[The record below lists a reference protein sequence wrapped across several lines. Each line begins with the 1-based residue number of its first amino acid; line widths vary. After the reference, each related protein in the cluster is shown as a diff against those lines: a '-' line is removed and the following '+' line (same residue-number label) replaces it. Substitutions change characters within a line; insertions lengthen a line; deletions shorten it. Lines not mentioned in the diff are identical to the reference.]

1 MFPSPCAEKESAV
14 PVAPP
19 ATGGTLTATN
29 VVVRYGLSTVLDGV
43 TLSCAPGHRVGVV
56 GPNGAGKTTLLRV
69 LAGELTPESGRVT
82 AAPPTLAVGY
92 LPQEAP
98 LPAGM
103 SVRAS
108 LAHRTGVTAAST
120 ELEEAASA
128 LAAGDLGADQRYG
141 RALERYLAIGAA
153 DFDSRAAEVCA
164 RTGLGAD
171 LLDVEVTA
179 LSGGMRAR
187 AGLAAVLLARF
198 DVFLLDEP
206 TNDLDFAGLAQLEE
220 FVGGL
225 PGGAVIVSH
234 DRRFLDRTVTEV
246 VELDAHTRRTAS
258 FGGGWQ
264 AYLAARDVARRHA
277 DERYED
283 YARSRE
289 ELVQRVRTQRQ
300 WASVGVRKEKR
311 VPKDNDKAQRK
322 FRINNTEHLAG
333 KVRISEKRLER
344 LEHDA
349 VDKPWEPWQLHLSF
363 GGGGRSGDV
372 VARLDGATID
382 RGAWHLGP
390 IDLEIGWAERVAI
403 TGPNGSGKTTLIGA
417 LFGSVPL
424 TAGTRWVGPG
434 VVVGELDQARA
445 RFERSAPLLD
455 AFCAASGQTVAEA
468 RSLLAKF
475 GLGSGHA
482 GRATRTLS
490 PGERTRAVLALL
502 MAGSVNCLILDEP
515 TNHLD
520 LEGIEELE
528 SALDQ
533 YEGTL
538 LLVTHDRQ
546 LLDHVAVTRTVELS
560 GAGLLVSS

>member
-1 MFPSPCAEKESAV
+1 V
-14 PVAPP
+14 PAAPP
-19 ATGGTLTATN
+19 ASGGTLTATK
-29 VVVRYGLSTVLDGV
+29 VIVRYGLVPVLDGV

-69 LAGELTPESGRVT
+69 LAGEITPESGRVT
-82 AAPPTLAVGY
+82 AAPPGLAVGY

-108 LAHRTGVTAAST
+108 LAHRTGVAAAST
-120 ELEEAASA
+120 ELEEAAGA
-128 LAAGDLGADQRYG
+128 LAAGDPAADQRYAD
-141 RALERYLAIGAA
+141 ALERYLAIGAA
-153 DFDSRAAEVCA
+153 DFDSRTAEVCA

-171 LLDVEVTA
+171 VLDVDVSA

-187 AGLAAVLLARF
+187 AALAAILLARF

-220 FVGGL
+220 FVAGL

-246 VELDAHTRRTAS
+246 VELDAHTRRTTS

-264 AYLAARDVARRHA
+264 AYLAAREVARRHA

-283 YARSRE
+283 YARSRAD
-289 ELVQRVRTQRQ
+289 LVQRVRTQRQ
-300 WASVGVRKEKR
+300 WASVGVRKAKSA
-311 VPKDNDKAQRK
+311 PKDNDKAQRG
-322 FRINNTEHLAG
+322 FRINNTEHLAS

-349 VDKPWEPWQLHLSF
+349 VDKPWEPWQLQLSF

-372 VARLDGATID
+372 VARLEDATID

-390 IDLEIGWAERVAI
+390 LSVEIGWAERLAI

-417 LFGSVPL
+417 LFGTIPL
-424 TAGTRWVGPG
+424 TSGSRWVGPG

-445 RFERSAPLLD
+445 RFDRGATLLD
-455 AFCAASGQTVAEA
+455 AFIGASGQTVAEA

-482 GRATRTLS
+482 GRPTPTLS

-528 SALDQ
+528 TALDR

-538 LLVTHDRQ
+538 VLVTHDRQ
-546 LLDHVAVTRTVELS
+546 LLDHVAVTRTLELTETGLVVELN
-560 GAGLLVSS
+560 A

>member
-1 MFPSPCAEKESAV
+1 V

-19 ATGGTLTATN
+19 ASGGTLTATN
-29 VVVRYGLSTVLDGV
+29 IVVRHGLTPVLDGV
-43 TLSCAPGHRVGVV
+43 TLSCAPGHRIGVV

-82 AAPPTLAVGY
+82 AAPPSLAVGY
-92 LPQEAP
+92 LQQEAP
-98 LPAGM
+98 LPAG

-108 LAHRTGVTAAST
+108 LAQRTGVAAASD
-120 ELEEAASA
+120 ELEQAASA
-128 LAAGDLGADQRYG
+128 LATGEAGGDQRYAD
-141 RALERYLAIGAA
+141 ALDRYLAIGAA
-153 DFDSRAAEVCA
+153 DFDTRVAEVCD
-164 RTGLGAD
+164 RTGLGAEV
-171 LLDVEVTA
+171 LDVDVRS

-187 AGLAAVLLARF
+187 AGLAAILLARF

-206 TNDLDFAGLAQLEE
+206 TNDLDFAGLDQLEE
-220 FVGGL
+220 FVAGL
-225 PGGAVIVSH
+225 AGGAVIVSH

-246 VELDAHTRRTAS
+246 VELDAHTRRTTS

-264 AYLAARDVARRHA
+264 AYLAAREVARRHA
-277 DERYED
+277 DERYEE
-283 YARSRE
+283 YARSRD

-300 WASVGVRKEKR
+300 WASVGVRKAKSAA
-311 VPKDNDKAQRK
+311 KDNDKAQRD
-322 FRINNTEHLAG
+322 FRINNTEHLAS
-333 KVRISEKRLER
+333 KVRISEKRLQR

-382 RGAWHLGP
+382 RGSWHLGP
-390 IDLEIGWAERVAI
+390 IDLEIDWAERVAV
-403 TGPNGSGKTTLIGA
+403 TGPNGSGKTTLIRA
-417 LFGSVPL
+417 LFGGVAL
-424 TAGTRWVGPG
+424 TSGTRWVGPG

-445 RFERSAPLLD
+445 RFDRSATLLD
-455 AFCAASGQTVAEA
+455 AFIGASGQPVAEA

-475 GLGSGHA
+475 GLGPSHA
-482 GRATRTLS
+482 GRTTRTLS

-528 SALDQ
+528 TALDR

-538 LLVTHDRQ
+538 VLVTHDRQ
-546 LLDHVAVTRTVELS
+546 LLDHVAVTRTIELTDAGALVELS
-560 GAGLLVSS
+560 G